1 MSIEIEVIKRER
13 VLVKFLRVSAAVRY
27 WEDATVNG
35 EEDTAGT
42 LIPMRNGDC
51 WEPLIDLATG
61 RIVGWPEGVTA
72 DVHYKVCDRGFYWLA
87 DEAGRNVVKWASD
100 YIPDDLLCRGESGHG
115 DYIILRVAGDGMI
128 DGWLSLN
135 FDPDEWEAA

>member
-87 DEAGRNVVKWASD
+87 DEAGRNVVKWASG
-100 YIPDDLLCRGESGHG
+100 YVPDDLLCRGESGHG

-128 DGWLSLN
+128 DGGLSLN